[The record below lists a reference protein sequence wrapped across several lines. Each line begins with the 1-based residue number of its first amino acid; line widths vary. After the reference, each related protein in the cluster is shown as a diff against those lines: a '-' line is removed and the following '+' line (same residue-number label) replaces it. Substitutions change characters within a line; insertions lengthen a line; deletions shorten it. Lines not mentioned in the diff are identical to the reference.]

1 MDKLEQVAERIR
13 EEFDAQ
19 NDARDKALVQ
29 TRTLTRYCAHAIRAV
44 HRMERENANQEL
56 EKAGKIVDTLTSTL
70 KTEHPNLYY
79 AGYTQ
84 DALKEYAEARIVY
97 ALVDDESLPSPEDL
111 ELAPAT
117 YLKGLAEAVGELRRR
132 ILDILRG
139 GHSQEAERLLKHMD
153 DIYAVLVT
161 MDYPDAV
168 TYGLRRQ
175 TDICRSIIERTRGD
189 ITLSF
194 RQQQL
199 EHTIRNAEENFLTAD
214 GEDSPAG
221 G

>member
-1 MDKLEQVAERIR
+1 MDHLEEIAEQVR
-13 EEFDAQ
+13 EEFDAL
-19 NDARDKALVQ
+19 NEARDQALVQ
-29 TRTLTRYCAHAIRAV
+29 TRTLTRHCAHAIRAV
-44 HRMERENANQEL
+44 HRREREKAAREL
-56 EKAGKIVDTLTSTL
+56 EKAGKIVDGLCNTL
-70 KTEHPNLYY
+70 KVEHPSLYFV
-79 AGYTQ
+79 GYTQ

-97 ALVDDESLPSPEDL
+97 ALVDDDPLPTSSDL
-111 ELAPAT
+111 EMEPAT

-139 GHSQEAERLLKHMD
+139 GHSQEAERLLQHMD

-168 TYGLRRQ
+168 THGLRRQ

-194 RQQQL
+194 RQHQL
-199 EHTIRNAEENFLTAD
+199 EQTIQQAEVNFLNAN
-214 GEDSPAG
+214 GEES
-221 G
+221 

>member
-1 MDKLEQVAERIR
+1 MDQLDDIANQIR

-19 NDARDKALVQ
+19 NDARDRALSQ
-29 TRTLTRYCAHAIRAV
+29 TRTLTRHCAHAIRAV
-44 HRMERENANQEL
+44 HRMERENAATEL
-56 EKAGKIVDTLTSTL
+56 DKAAKIVDMLCNTL
-70 KTEHPNLYY
+70 KNDHPSLYF

-97 ALVDDESLPSPEDL
+97 ALVDDLALPTPGEL
-111 ELAPAT
+111 ELEPAT
-117 YLKGLAEAVGELRRR
+117 YLRGLAEAVGELRRR

-139 GHSQEAERLLKHMD
+139 GHSMEAERLLQHMD
-153 DIYAVLVT
+153 EIYAVLVT

-175 TDICRSIIERTRGD
+175 TDICRGIIERTRGD

-199 EHTIRNAEENFLTAD
+199 EQTIRKAEENFLTAN
-214 GEDSPAG
+214 GEDSLP
-221 G
+221 

>member
-1 MDKLEQVAERIR
+1 MDQLDDIANQIR

-19 NDARDKALVQ
+19 NDARDRALSQ
-29 TRTLTRYCAHAIRAV
+29 TRTLTRHCAHAIRAV
-44 HRMERENANQEL
+44 HRMERENAAAEL
-56 EKAGKIVDTLTSTL
+56 DKAAKIVDMLCNTL
-70 KTEHPNLYY
+70 KNDHPSLYF

-97 ALVDDESLPSPEDL
+97 ALVDDLALPTPGEL
-111 ELAPAT
+111 ELEPAT
-117 YLKGLAEAVGELRRR
+117 YLRGLAEAVGELRRR

-139 GHSQEAERLLKHMD
+139 GHSMEAERLLQHMD
-153 DIYAVLVT
+153 EIYAVLVT

-175 TDICRSIIERTRGD
+175 TDICRGIIERTRGD

-199 EHTIRNAEENFLTAD
+199 EQTIREAEENFLTAN
-214 GEDSPAG
+214 GEDSLT
-221 G
+221 

>member
-1 MDKLEQVAERIR
+1 MLRV
-13 EEFDAQ
+13 
-19 NDARDKALVQ
+19 N
-29 TRTLTRYCAHAIRAV
+29 YP
-44 HRMERENANQEL
+44 
-56 EKAGKIVDTLTSTL
+56 S
-70 KTEHPNLYY
+70 LYF

-97 ALVDDESLPSPEDL
+97 ALVDGLPLPTVEDL
-111 ELAPAT
+111 DMEPAT

-139 GHSQEAERLLKHMD
+139 GHSNEAERLLSYMD
-153 DIYAVLVT
+153 EIYAVLVT

-175 TDICRSIIERTRGD
+175 TDITRGIIERTRGD

-199 EHTIRNAEENFLTAD
+199 EKTIRQAEKNILTN
-214 GEDSPAG
+214 GES
-221 G
+221 

>member
-1 MDKLEQVAERIR
+1 MDHLEEIAERIR
-13 EEFDAQ
+13 LEFDAQ

-29 TRTLTRYCAHAIRAV
+29 TRTLTRHCAHAIRAI
-44 HRMERENANQEL
+44 HRLEREKANEEL
-56 EKAGKIVDTLTSTL
+56 SEAGEIVHALTTTL
-70 KTEHPNLYY
+70 KSEYPNFYF

-97 ALVDDESLPSPEDL
+97 ALVDNDSLPSPEELDL
-111 ELAPAT
+111 EPAT
-117 YLKGLAEAVGELRRR
+117 YLKGLSEAVGELRRR

-139 GHSQEAERLLKHMD
+139 GHSAEAERLLKHMD
-153 DIYAVLVT
+153 EIYAVLVT

-175 TDICRSIIERTRGD
+175 TDIARSIIERTRGD
-189 ITLSF
+189 LTLSF

-199 EHTIRNAEENFLTAD
+199 EMTIRQAEANLLEGN
-214 GEDSPAG
+214 GEDSA
-221 G
+221 

>member
-1 MDKLEQVAERIR
+1 MDKLESIADRIR

-19 NDARDKALVQ
+19 NDARDRALVQ

-44 HRMERENANQEL
+44 HRLEWENATAEL
-56 EKAGKIVDTLTSTL
+56 DKAGQIVDALCSSL
-70 KTEHPNLYY
+70 KTDHPSLYFV
-79 AGYTQ
+79 GYTQ

-97 ALVDDESLPSPEDL
+97 ALVDSKPLPTPEDL
-111 ELAPAT
+111 GLEPST

-139 GHSQEAERLLKHMD
+139 GHSNEAERLLKHMD
-153 DIYAVLVT
+153 DIFAVLVT

-189 ITLSF
+189 MTLSF
-194 RQQQL
+194 RQEQL
-199 EHTIRNAEENFLTAD
+199 ERTIRNAEENILTAN
-214 GEDSPAG
+214 GEDS
-221 G
+221 